1 MEVDMT
7 NAAKLREAKSVSYT
21 DLLVKA
27 VATALKEHPLI
38 NSTLAD
44 DQIKV
49 FEDINVGVAVAT
61 ENGLVVPVVH
71 NADRLAA
78 TEISSVVKELAEK
91 ARLGKLAKEDVTGG
105 TFTITNLGMYDVK
118 VFIPIINPP
127 ETAILGVGRV
137 TEKTVIVEKEVKA
150 KPVMELSLSFDHRV
164 VDGAPAAL
172 FLQKI
177 KQILETRIEA

>member
-1 MEVDMT
+1 
-7 NAAKLREAKSVSYT
+7 VSYT

-27 VATALKEHPLI
+27 VATALKEHALL

-44 DQIKV
+44 DQIRV

-61 ENGLVVPVVH
+61 EKGLVVPVVR
-71 NADRLAA
+71 NADKLAV

-91 ARLGKLAKEDVTGG
+91 ARLGKLAKEDLRGG

-127 ETAILGVGRV
+127 EAAILGAGRI
-137 TEKTVIVEKEVKA
+137 TEKPMIVEREVKA

-172 FLQKI
+172 FLQKV
-177 KQILETRIEA
+177 KQILESRMEA

>member
-1 MEVDMT
+1 MT

-27 VATALKEHPLI
+27 VANALREHMLL
-38 NSTLAD
+38 NSSLVD
-44 DQIKV
+44 DEIKV
-49 FEDINVGVAVAT
+49 FEDISVGVAVAT
-61 ENGLVVPVVH
+61 EKGLVVPVVH
-71 NADRLAA
+71 NADKLAV
-78 TEISSVVKELAEK
+78 TEVRSVVKELAEK
-91 ARLGKLAKEDVTGG
+91 ARLGKLAREDVAGG

-137 TEKTVIVEKEVKA
+137 TEKPVIVEKEVIA
-150 KPVMELSLSFDHRV
+150 KPIMELSLSFDHRV

-172 FLQKI
+172 FLQKV
-177 KQILETRIEA
+177 KQILESHVDA